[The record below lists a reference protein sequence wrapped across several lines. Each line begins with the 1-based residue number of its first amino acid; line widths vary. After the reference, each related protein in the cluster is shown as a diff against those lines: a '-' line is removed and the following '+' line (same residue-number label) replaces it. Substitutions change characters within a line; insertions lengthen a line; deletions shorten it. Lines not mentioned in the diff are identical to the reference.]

1 MILSFPLI
9 DVVNVS
15 PYLCVWWGSDV
26 AGRWF
31 ACCDSGRSFMSWLWR
46 GWLFNLICMYLEGE
60 FKRLMLGS
68 RRERSQ
74 NKQRRLS
81 LQSDAETL
89 YALTLI
95 QLKLNY
101 TLPKTFLAPT
111 KLSWHLLILWI
122 LHPISCVSWR
132 YDLAGLWFVY
142 CDCGRSSYHLVMKL
156 FVAYLRLS
164 LINFNI

>member
-1 MILSFPLI
+1 
-9 DVVNVS
+9 
-15 PYLCVWWGSDV
+15 
-26 AGRWF
+26 
-31 ACCDSGRSFMSWLWR
+31 
-46 GWLFNLICMYLEGE
+46 MYLEGE

-89 YALTLI
+89 YSLTLI

-111 KLSWHLLILWI
+111 KLS
-122 LHPISCVSWR
+122 
-132 YDLAGLWFVY
+132 
-142 CDCGRSSYHLVMKL
+142 
-156 FVAYLRLS
+156 
-164 LINFNI
+164 